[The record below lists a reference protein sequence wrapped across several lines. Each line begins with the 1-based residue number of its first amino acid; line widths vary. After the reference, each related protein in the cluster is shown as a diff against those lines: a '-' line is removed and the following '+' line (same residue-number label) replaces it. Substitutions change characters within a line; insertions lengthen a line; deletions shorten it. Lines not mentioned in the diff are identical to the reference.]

1 MACVWYFLAIPAKQT
16 IYADDVDPYTQNF
29 IPTLVAAL
37 KERGVE
43 AVNLTTAFQR
53 ESDRGLY
60 FPFDTHWNATGA
72 AIAAQEIARQV
83 FGKANDTP
91 GP

>member
-1 MACVWYFLAIPAKQT
+1 M
-16 IYADDVDPYTQNF
+16 DPYTRDFLPN
-29 IPTLVAAL
+29 LVAAL

-43 AVNLTTAFQR
+43 AVDLPTAFRR
-53 ESDRGLY
+53 ERDRGLY

-83 FGKANDTP
+83 FGKGNDNP